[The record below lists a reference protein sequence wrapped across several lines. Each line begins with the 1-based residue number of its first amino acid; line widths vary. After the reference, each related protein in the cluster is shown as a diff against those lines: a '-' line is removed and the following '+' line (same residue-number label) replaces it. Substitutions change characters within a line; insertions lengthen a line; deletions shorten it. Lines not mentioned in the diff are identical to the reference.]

1 MSTDECTPISE
12 WPPPEEDDINEK
24 EVCIVVPENISVKV
38 ERCKRKSVEE
48 EPVCL
53 YKKKMTEEAPPESV
67 EVTLAR
73 WYRQYGNDLRAK
85 YPGLLPNPG
94 QASPKTVLALAAN
107 TKEGRTMLQ
116 SKLKEE
122 QKSGNK
128 NSFGHHFQ
136 VASMLDRLGEKEAAL
151 SSNWTALAIAGVD
164 SRQLKSLPA
173 KKYLDVV
180 ASLDEEKRTALW
192 LQYRLQHELS
202 LTQGKEKLEMDA
214 FDQSGLKVQA
224 HAFEDVS
231 KEMFL
236 QQYCSARVPLLMSEV
251 PSPTHRP
258 WTLEYIK
265 NLAKECTVQLRTP
278 VTGSTEWAGLENGEQ
293 VKVGDLL
300 SNGFPPAGKYLFDW
314 SLPLHCPA
322 LSKEFTVPELFQD
335 NYLKQTSPSALYHQS
350 WPSLFIAGAGTNGE
364 LHIDAFGSHFWM
376 FMISGRKRWTFY
388 PKEQV

>member
-1 MSTDECTPISE
+1 M
-12 WPPPEEDDINEK
+12 N
-24 EVCIVVPENISVKV
+24 
-38 ERCKRKSVEE
+38 KRKSVED
-48 EPVCL
+48 EPVGLC
-53 YKKKMTEEAPPESV
+53 KKKITEAPPESV

-73 WYRQYGNDLRAK
+73 WYRQQGNTLRVK
-85 YPGLLPNPG
+85 YPGLLPDPG

-107 TKEGRTMLQ
+107 TKDGQTMLR
-116 SKLKEE
+116 SKLKNE
-122 QKSGNK
+122 QEMGDK
-128 NSFGHHFQ
+128 NRFGHHFH
-136 VASMLDRLGEKEAAL
+136 VASLLDRLGEKESAL

-164 SRQLKSLPA
+164 SRQLKSLPV

-180 ASLDEEKRTALW
+180 ASLEEEKRAALW
-192 LQYRLQHELS
+192 LQYRLQHELF
-202 LTQGKEKLEMDA
+202 LTQGKEKSETEV
-214 FDQSGLKVQA
+214 FKQSRLNFSLKV
-224 HAFEDVS
+224 ERRVYKDVS

-236 QQYCSARVPLLMSEV
+236 QQFCSSRAPLLMSEV
-251 PSPTHRP
+251 PSPTHQT
-258 WTLEYIK
+258 WTVEYIK
-265 NLAKECTVQLRTP
+265 NVAKDCTVQLRRP
-278 VTGSTEWAGLENGEQ
+278 VSGSTEWAGLESGEQ

-322 LSKEFTVPELFQD
+322 LSKEFTVPLLFQD

-388 PKEQV
+388 PAEQACLKIRKSIQPNCI

>member
-1 MSTDECTPISE
+1 M
-12 WPPPEEDDINEK
+12 N
-24 EVCIVVPENISVKV
+24 
-38 ERCKRKSVEE
+38 KRKSVEDKPE
-48 EPVCL
+48 GL
-53 YKKKMTEEAPPESV
+53 YKKKSTEVESV

-73 WYRQYGNDLRAK
+73 WYRHNGNDLRAK

-94 QASPKTVLALAAN
+94 QASPKNVLALAAN
-107 TKEGRTMLQ
+107 TKEGQAMLQ
-116 SKLKEE
+116 SKLKAE
-122 QKSGNK
+122 QEMGDK

-136 VASMLDRLGEKEAAL
+136 VAALLDRLGEKEAAL

-164 SRQLKSLPA
+164 SRQLKSLHV

-180 ASLDEEKRTALW
+180 ASLEEEKRAALW

-202 LTQGKEKLEMDA
+202 VTQSKEKPETE
-214 FDQSGLKVQA
+214 QSRLKVQ
-224 HAFEDVS
+224 ERTYKDIS

-236 QQYCSARVPLLMSEV
+236 QQFCSSRVPLLLSEV
-251 PSPTHRP
+251 PSPTQQP
-258 WTLEYIK
+258 WTVEYIRTV
-265 NLAKECTVQLRTP
+265 AKESTVQLRRP

-388 PKEQV
+388 PTEQA